1 MPERLRYPET
11 GEPMEIAWF
20 KKIRKPK
27 RAVEHKRIQVP
38 EGLWVKCNSCKEII
52 YKKEVL
58 KNANVCPK
66 CNYHFRIS
74 ARERLSS
81 LFDEGRYQEVD
92 TDIYS
97 IDPLKFRD
105 IKAYKDRLRVYRER
119 TGLNEAV
126 INARGTL
133 GGMPVVI
140 SAMEYGFMGGSMG
153 SAVGEKVTRAVERA
167 LEDRAPLIII
177 SCSGG
182 ARMQEGALSLM
193 QMAKISAAL
202 AKLHEARIP
211 YVSIMTD
218 PTTGGVTASY
228 AMLGDLNIAE
238 PKALIGF
245 AGPRV
250 IEQTIREKLP
260 PGFQRAEFLQEHGMI
275 DFIVLRRDM
284 RDVLVRCLKFLY
296 NADLLADTVPFGGS
310 GPATGRDGDP
320 GPRPADPKTSA
331 EARQPLSFPNPI
343 AARNR
348 AISSENL

>member
-1 MPERLRYPET
+1 M
-11 GEPMEIAWF
+11 
-20 KKIRKPK
+20 
-27 RAVEHKRIQVP
+27 QVP

-66 CNYHFRIS
+66 CSYHFRIS

-81 LFDEGRYQEVD
+81 LFDEARYQEVD

-97 IDPLKFRD
+97 VDPLRFKD
-105 IKAYKDRLRVYRER
+105 VKAYKDRLRVYRER

-126 INARGTL
+126 INALGTL

-140 SAMEYGFMGGSMG
+140 AAMEYGFMGGSMG

-177 SCSGG
+177 SSSGG

-202 AKLHEARIP
+202 AKLSEARIP
-211 YVSIMTD
+211 YVSILTD

-260 PGFQRAEFLQEHGMI
+260 PQFQRSEFLQEHGMI
-275 DFIVLRRDM
+275 DFIVARRDM
-284 RDVLVRCLKFLY
+284 RDVLIRCMKFLY
-296 NADLLADTVPFGGS
+296 NSDLLADAAPTDSS
-310 GPATGRDGDP
+310 GPVAGRDGEP
-320 GPRPADPKTSA
+320 GPQSA
-331 EARQPLSFPNPI
+331 EPETKADAPQPLSFPNPI